1 MLDEQVFNLEIRKL
15 LKRFGIGAQRE
26 IEKVVRSQIDSGE
39 LSGDETLSASV
50 TLVIDDLNLRFRVED
65 KITLS

>member
-15 LKRFGIGAQRE
+15 LKRFGVAAQRE
-26 IEKVVRSQIDSGE
+26 IEKVVRSLIDSGQ

-50 TLVIDDLNLRFRVED
+50 TLAIDEIDMRFRIED
-65 KITLS
+65 TIALS